1 MKLYPGF
8 VFRFKI
14 FPFLK
19 ERVLPL
25 YKDVLRREGSVINLS
40 PDEEENLKWF
50 VCLLPERNFDI
61 KKEIDIQSTSAL
73 FEMLEKY
80 VSIFTPFLYKI
91 VVSENDKR
99 DVLSNFCHEIQG
111 KILHV
116 LS

>member
-1 MKLYPGF
+1 MELYSGF

-25 YKDVLRREGSVINLS
+25 YRDVLRREGGIINLS
-40 PDEEENLKWF
+40 PDEEENLKSF
-50 VCLLPERNFDI
+50 VCLLPGRSFDI
-61 KKEIDIQSTSAL
+61 KKEIDIQSTNIL

-80 VSIFTPFLYKI
+80 VSIFTPFLFKI
-91 VVSENDKR
+91 VVSENEKR
-99 DVLSNFCHEIQG
+99 DFLNNFCQENQG